1 MIDMLKGETCSLW
14 RESGEPSLVS
24 LKQLFQSAY
33 NIRTEVDT
41 PIQEGLKET
50 EYAHGEARFAW
61 TAI

>member
-1 MIDMLKGETCSLW
+1 M
-14 RESGEPSLVS
+14 
-24 LKQLFQSAY
+24 KQLFQSVY
-33 NIRTEVDT
+33 YIGTEVDT